1 MVKLSPNA
9 PDLRAVAM
17 ACVEAGA
24 DALSLI
30 NTIQS
35 MAIDVDKGRPFFKNV
50 RAGLC
55 GPAVR
60 PIALRM
66 VYDVVQEMN
75 KLPVEK
81 RVPVVGIGG
90 IATWHDAVEF
100 IMVGAHAVQIGSAIF
115 ANPNVAKE
123 ILCGLKAFMKSHGYA
138 KLEEMRGIAQ

>member
-90 IATWHDAVEF
+90 IATWHDAV
-100 IMVGAHAVQIGSAIF
+100 QIGSAIF

-138 KLEEMRGIAQ
+138 NMEEMRGIAQ